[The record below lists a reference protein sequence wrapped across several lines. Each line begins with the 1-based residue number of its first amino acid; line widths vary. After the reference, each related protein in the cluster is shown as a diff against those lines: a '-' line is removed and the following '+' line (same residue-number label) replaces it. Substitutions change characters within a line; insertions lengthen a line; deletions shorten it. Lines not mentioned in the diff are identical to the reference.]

1 MDNHR
6 TNVDFG
12 HCSNSTSRLIA
23 STDACFELAS
33 IGGPPAPRPGA
44 RPGLPR
50 RARAAADM
58 LPVCH
63 FDAQVRPCLCAAGL
77 MCMLRLRAAHSPI
90 DATLL
95 EDVMSFRIL
104 SISPSLL
111 ILLAIQAVKNRRKV
125 REAAR
130 DNGFDSRWPCAMPS
144 RISAAP
150 GMPGFAHHGSQD
162 HMPCPW
168 PGDALLP
175 QPAHRAAAP
184 AHAPHLRPHG
194 TLQHAARTARAP
206 ALAPGP
212 TPLALALAPFP
223 CMRARCRL
231 TRVSGRL

>member
-1 MDNHR
+1 MAREPRSDTARKYAKLHGVNTTWGRVVEAIDPSRGTPVRVCVQPPRAQVDNHR

-95 EDVMSFRIL
+95 EHVMSFRIL
-104 SISPSLL
+104 SIYPLSISKLV
-111 ILLAIQAVKNRRKV
+111 ASKQAS
-125 REAAR
+125 
-130 DNGFDSRWPCAMPS
+130 DSQCAV
-144 RISAAP
+144 
-150 GMPGFAHHGSQD
+150 
-162 HMPCPW
+162 
-168 PGDALLP
+168 P
-175 QPAHRAAAP
+175 QRA
-184 AHAPHLRPHG
+184 
-194 TLQHAARTARAP
+194 
-206 ALAPGP
+206 
-212 TPLALALAPFP
+212 
-223 CMRARCRL
+223 
-231 TRVSGRL
+231 